1 MLTTNALTLCLDLA
15 QISVGSNFIMTA
27 IPLLGGRTNGQ
38 VSKVDN
44 TVHRSVSENSS
55 FVHELL
61 KLLEEKNY
69 QYSPRFISIDTQGRE
84 VLTFIEGE
92 ILHEPFQMTINQLS
106 KIAHMLRDFHDSTS
120 GSILAGAR
128 ETVCHNDIA
137 PWNTIWHLGNPVA
150 FIDFDEA
157 APGKRIDDVAYFL
170 WTFLELGSDKVVKF
184 QASRISTLCNFYG
197 NIDLGNIVDAILN
210 QQNKIL
216 IKRELLALNAV
227 TPEEKAFSAQKAL
240 DIKNEIHWMLEKKDE
255 LETYF

>member
-1 MLTTNALTLCLDLA
+1 
-15 QISVGSNFIMTA
+15 MTA
-27 IPLLGGRTNGQ
+27 IPLLGGRTNGH

-69 QYSPRFISIDTQGRE
+69 QYSPRFLSIDTQGRE

-92 ILHEPFQMTINQLS
+92 ILREPFQMTIDQLS

-120 GSILAGAR
+120 GSILAGAS

-170 WTFLELGSDKVVKF
+170 WTFLELGSDTVVKF

-216 IKRELLALNAV
+216 IKRELLAINELNSDNR
-227 TPEEKAFSAQKAL
+227 KFSAQKVI
-240 DIKNEIHWMLEKKDE
+240 DIQNEIEWMQVNKIELEKA
-255 LETYF
+255 F